1 MILHRAGKVQTPLF
15 TRFVPFFSPV
25 YKALITQLVKISQP
39 SLNLFKLGG
48 AI

>member
-1 MILHRAGKVQTPLF
+1 MILHRAGKVQTPL
-15 TRFVPFFSPV
+15 FSPV